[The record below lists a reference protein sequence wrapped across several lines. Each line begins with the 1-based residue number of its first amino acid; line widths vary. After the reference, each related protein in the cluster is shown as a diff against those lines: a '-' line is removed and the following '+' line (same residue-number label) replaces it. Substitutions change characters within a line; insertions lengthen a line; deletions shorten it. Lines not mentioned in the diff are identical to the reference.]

1 MPAALA
7 PDAPLFVVLNPA
19 SGSGDADRVE
29 ASIRDSLD
37 SRRRTYEILR
47 VNDPAQ
53 LPQFAARALQRAQEA
68 NGAVVVVGGDG
79 TINAVTQAVL
89 PHNVLFGVLPQ
100 GTYNFFGRCHGLPEG
115 DAGPGMLALLDATEQ
130 PVQVG
135 TVNGRAFLV
144 NASLG
149 LYPELLEQR
158 EEAKQ
163 RFGRHRLVALGAGLR
178 TLMGRFPRL
187 RLMMRGDAPASE
199 LGAMTLVVGN
209 NRLQLQKIGIA
220 QADRVEQGRLVG
232 IAVRPVGR
240 LALVLMAMRGLLG
253 HLGEQERVESF
264 AFTEL
269 EVNIPR
275 RRKIKLALDGEL
287 STLTLPLRFE
297 IASRPLRLLVP
308 VGATPERAA

>member
-7 PDAPLFVVLNPA
+7 PDAPLFIVLNQA
-19 SGSGDADRVE
+19 SGSGDADLVE
-29 ASIRDSLD
+29 ASIRDSLGA
-37 SRRRTYEILR
+37 RRREYEMLR
-47 VNDPAQ
+47 ANDPAQ
-53 LPQFAARALQRAQEA
+53 LPQLAARAVQRAQES
-68 NGAVVVVGGDG
+68 NGAVIVVGGDG

-89 PHNVLFGVLPQ
+89 PHGVLFGVLPQ
-100 GTYNFFGRCHGLPEG
+100 GTFNFFGRCHGLPQG
-115 DAGPGMLALLDATEQ
+115 DPGAGILALLDATEQ

-178 TLMGRFPRL
+178 TLLGRFPRL
-187 RLMMRGDAPASE
+187 RLMMRGDAPARE
-199 LGAMTLVVGN
+199 LVAMTLVVGN
-209 NRLQLQKIGIA
+209 NRLQLQKIGIE
-220 QADRVEQGRLVG
+220 QAAKVEQGRLVG

-240 LALVLMAMRGLLG
+240 WSLVLMAMRGMLG

-264 AFTEL
+264 SFTEL
-269 EVNIPR
+269 VVNIPL
-275 RRKIKLALDGEL
+275 RRKITLALDGEI
-287 STLTLPLRFE
+287 SRLTLPLRFE
-297 IASRPLRLLVP
+297 ISPRPLRLLVP
-308 VGATPERAA
+308 RDAVPEQAD